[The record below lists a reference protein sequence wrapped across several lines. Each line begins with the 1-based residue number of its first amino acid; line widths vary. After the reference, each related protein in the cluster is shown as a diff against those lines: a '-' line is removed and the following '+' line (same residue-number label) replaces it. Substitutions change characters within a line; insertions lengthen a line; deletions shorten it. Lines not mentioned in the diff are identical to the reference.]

1 MKGLDVQHPDL
12 ALHGRCRKQLH
23 IIALVAWYTAR
34 KQDGMGLHVVSDELD
49 DLLSIGNGKGMNCQS
64 SGVAVDT
71 TGEPICQ

>member
-1 MKGLDVQHPDL
+1 
-12 ALHGRCRKQLH
+12 
-23 IIALVAWYTAR
+23 
-34 KQDGMGLHVVSDELD
+34 MGLHVVPDELD